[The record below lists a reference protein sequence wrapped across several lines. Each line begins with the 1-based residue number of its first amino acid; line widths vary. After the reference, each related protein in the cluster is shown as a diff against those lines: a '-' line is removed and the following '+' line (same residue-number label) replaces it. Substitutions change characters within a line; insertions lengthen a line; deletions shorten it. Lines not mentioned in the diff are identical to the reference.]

1 MKQKYLEKE
10 WQKMLKTESTWLK
23 RNLHAEHAGW
33 QEKIGK
39 HVPEKL
45 QSALNQAFLKAFQ
58 MIFEKGTPV
67 IEKTCNKEKRE
78 QDYKIQEFAAEV
90 KGNRRTLKAFGRKAA
105 KSKAVNQAISAVE
118 GVGMGVL
125 GMGLPD
131 IPLFLGVLL
140 KSIYEIAL
148 SYGYAYN
155 TEEEQMF
162 ILKIIETA
170 LLHEDALLDGNVE
183 LNDWI
188 SGVRAENTDMEEM
201 MSCAAKALSDE
212 LLYLK
217 FVQGIPV
224 VGIAGG
230 ISDMVYQRK
239 ITDYASVKYQRRFLE
254 DRK

>member
-1 MKQKYLEKE
+1 
-10 WQKMLKTESTWLK
+10 
-23 RNLHAEHAGW
+23 
-33 QEKIGK
+33 
-39 HVPEKL
+39 
-45 QSALNQAFLKAFQ
+45 
-58 MIFEKGTPV
+58 
-67 IEKTCNKEKRE
+67 
-78 QDYKIQEFAAEV
+78 
-90 KGNRRTLKAFGRKAA
+90 
-105 KSKAVNQAISAVE
+105 
-118 GVGMGVL
+118 MGVL